1 MTWIGAAPR
10 AGGLVHQV
18 ALNRIRAAASEY
30 PGRLVWYLLCGENDL
45 GFERYFMPCM
55 FAVLDLIDLP
65 CSQDHCQLQI
75 SSKVYKEITLVRQ

>member
-30 PGRLVWYLLCGENDL
+30 PGRLVWHLLCRENDL
-45 GFERYFMPCM
+45 GFERNFMPCM
-55 FAVLDLIDLP
+55 FGVLDLIDLP
-65 CSQDHCQLQI
+65 GSQGHRQFQI
-75 SSKVYKEITLVRQ
+75 SSQVYKETSFIRQ